1 MSHSKAVAVTYF
13 VRTRTGVGQSPFK
26 SKPNLCGLSN
36 QRIEKRRGRKEIA
49 KREGEESLLS
59 SDLLINISR
68 NRFE

>member
-13 VRTRTGVGQSPFK
+13 VRTRTGAGQSPFK

-49 KREGEESLLS
+49 KREGEES
-59 SDLLINISR
+59 
-68 NRFE
+68 